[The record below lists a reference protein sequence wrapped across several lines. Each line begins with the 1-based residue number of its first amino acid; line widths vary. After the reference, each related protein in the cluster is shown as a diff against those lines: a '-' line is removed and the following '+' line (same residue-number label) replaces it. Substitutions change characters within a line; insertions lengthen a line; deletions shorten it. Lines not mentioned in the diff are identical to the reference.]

1 MSENNNTTPA
11 TNSAPHLKPNEIM
24 KFDCE
29 YTFMESLGYLII
41 WAIISIL
48 TLGIGTFFA
57 IYYFYKNII
66 NKSFALDSN
75 GNKVGRLYCRIEFSE
90 MLGHI
95 AIWILITILTFGIG
109 FLFYIFRTLRLC
121 INRTVVVPL

>member
-1 MSENNNTTPA
+1 MSENTKATATPNNATTS
-11 TNSAPHLKPNEIM
+11 TPNTMM
-24 KFDCE
+24 KFECE

-48 TLGIGTFFA
+48 TLGLGTFFA

-66 NKSFALDSN
+66 NKSFALDAN
-75 GNKVGRLYCRIEFSE
+75 GNKIGRLSCQIEFTE

-95 AIWILITILTFGIG
+95 AIWILITIVTFGIG

-121 INRTVVVPL
+121 INKTVVLPL